1 MQLIMISF
9 GYDIIK
15 LDEDSEFPGGHV
27 LLPNRG
33 YPHLVQGIPHTA
45 QESQKAASPATTTA
59 TTNSLT
65 TNIAKNKQPATT
77 RQQKPNRNETSGD
90 EKPSLR
96 R

>member
-33 YPHLVQGIPHTA
+33 YPHLVQGIP
-45 QESQKAASPATTTA
+45 
-59 TTNSLT
+59 
-65 TNIAKNKQPATT
+65 T
-77 RQQKPNRNETSGD
+77 RHRNLKRQHPQQQQLQQQTV
-90 EKPSLR
+90 
-96 R
+96 